1 MRYRTHSKTGDKVSE
16 IGFGTAYF
24 YEVGM
29 KEGTRILRRAF
40 ENGINYFDL
49 ATSDIATFVILREA
63 LHDVRKDIL
72 LQVHFGA
79 DYSRDAYGWTLDL
92 EKVKRS
98 VDVQLRKLQTDYIDY
113 GFIHCQDELSDWDIY
128 KNNGVLDY
136 LLELKKSGVV
146 RHIGLSSHTP
156 EVIQKI
162 LDDADVDMLMFSI
175 NPAYDY
181 HEGVYAIGSADER
194 SRIYRR
200 CEAENIG
207 ITVMKP
213 FSGGQLLNAHSS
225 PFGVAL
231 TPYQC
236 MKYALDKPGVLCVLP
251 GIRSVS
257 ELDMLLDYEN
267 QSEKALDYSV
277 IGDFAPQDASGK
289 CVYCNHC
296 KPCPVGLDI
305 GLINKYYDLAKAGDV
320 LAVEH
325 YKTLEKNAA
334 DCIGCGHCD
343 SRCPFKVEQS
353 DRMKEIRAYMES
365 I

>member
-1 MRYRTHSKTGDKVSE
+1 MRYRIHPKTGDKVSE

-29 KEGTRILRRAF
+29 EEGIRILRRAF
-40 ENGINYFDL
+40 EGGINYFDL

-79 DYSRDAYGWTLDL
+79 DYSCDAYGWTLDL
-92 EKVKRS
+92 E
-98 VDVQLRKLQTDYIDY
+98 
-113 GFIHCQDELSDWDIY
+113 
-128 KNNGVLDY
+128 
-136 LLELKKSGVV
+136 
-146 RHIGLSSHTP
+146 
-156 EVIQKI
+156 
-162 LDDADVDMLMFSI
+162 
-175 NPAYDY
+175 
-181 HEGVYAIGSADER
+181 
-194 SRIYRR
+194 
-200 CEAENIG
+200 
-207 ITVMKP
+207 
-213 FSGGQLLNAHSS
+213 
-225 PFGVAL
+225 
-231 TPYQC
+231 
-236 MKYALDKPGVLCVLP
+236 
-251 GIRSVS
+251 
-257 ELDMLLDYEN
+257 
-267 QSEKALDYSV
+267 
-277 IGDFAPQDASGK
+277 DASGK

>member
-1 MRYRTHSKTGDKVSE
+1 M
-16 IGFGTAYF
+16 
-24 YEVGM
+24 
-29 KEGTRILRRAF
+29 
-40 ENGINYFDL
+40 
-49 ATSDIATFVILREA
+49 
-63 LHDVRKDIL
+63 
-72 LQVHFGA
+72 
-79 DYSRDAYGWTLDL
+79 
-92 EKVKRS
+92 
-98 VDVQLRKLQTDYIDY
+98 
-113 GFIHCQDELSDWDIY
+113 
-128 KNNGVLDY
+128 DY

-181 HEGVYAIGSADER
+181 HEGAYAIGSVDEC
-194 SRIYRR
+194 SGIYRR

-236 MKYALDKPGVLCVLP
+236 MKYALDKPGVLFVLP

-305 GLINKYYDLAKAGDV
+305 GLINKYYDLARAGDI

-334 DCIGCGHCD
+334 DCVGCGHCD
-343 SRCPFKVEQS
+343 NRCPFKVKQS

>member
-1 MRYRTHSKTGDKVSE
+1 MALFIVRMSFP
-16 IGFGTAYF
+16 IG
-24 YEVGM
+24 
-29 KEGTRILRRAF
+29 
-40 ENGINYFDL
+40 
-49 ATSDIATFVILREA
+49 
-63 LHDVRKDIL
+63 
-72 LQVHFGA
+72 
-79 DYSRDAYGWTLDL
+79 
-92 EKVKRS
+92 
-98 VDVQLRKLQTDYIDY
+98 
-113 GFIHCQDELSDWDIY
+113 IY
-128 KNNGVLDY
+128 KNNGVFDY

-181 HEGVYAIGSADER
+181 HEGAYAIGSADER
-194 SRIYRR
+194 SGIYRR

-213 FSGGQLLNAHSS
+213 FSGGQLLNSHSS

>member
-1 MRYRTHSKTGDKVSE
+1 MRYRTHPKTGDKVSE

-136 LLELKKSGVV
+136 LLELKKSGVFHQSCI
-146 RHIGLSSHTP
+146 R
-156 EVIQKI
+156 
-162 LDDADVDMLMFSI
+162 
-175 NPAYDY
+175 
-181 HEGVYAIGSADER
+181 
-194 SRIYRR
+194 
-200 CEAENIG
+200 
-207 ITVMKP
+207 
-213 FSGGQLLNAHSS
+213 
-225 PFGVAL
+225 
-231 TPYQC
+231 
-236 MKYALDKPGVLCVLP
+236 LP
-251 GIRSVS
+251 
-257 ELDMLLDYEN
+257 
-267 QSEKALDYSV
+267 
-277 IGDFAPQDASGK
+277 
-289 CVYCNHC
+289 
-296 KPCPVGLDI
+296 
-305 GLINKYYDLAKAGDV
+305 
-320 LAVEH
+320 
-325 YKTLEKNAA
+325 
-334 DCIGCGHCD
+334 
-343 SRCPFKVEQS
+343 
-353 DRMKEIRAYMES
+353 
-365 I
+365 

>member
-1 MRYRTHSKTGDKVSE
+1 MRYRTHPKTGDKVSE

-98 VDVQLRKLQTDYIDY
+98 VDVQLRTLQTDYIDY

-162 LDDADVDMLMFSI
+162 LDDADVDTLMFSI
-175 NPAYDY
+175 NPAYDSFISFNSFSPLLSSSLQFDINFFFNASLSMRL
-181 HEGVYAIGSADER
+181 EAIVT
-194 SRIYRR
+194 
-200 CEAENIG
+200 
-207 ITVMKP
+207 ITC
-213 FSGGQLLNAHSS
+213 STN
-225 PFGVAL
+225 
-231 TPYQC
+231 
-236 MKYALDKPGVLCVLP
+236 
-251 GIRSVS
+251 
-257 ELDMLLDYEN
+257 
-267 QSEKALDYSV
+267 
-277 IGDFAPQDASGK
+277 
-289 CVYCNHC
+289 
-296 KPCPVGLDI
+296 
-305 GLINKYYDLAKAGDV
+305 
-320 LAVEH
+320 
-325 YKTLEKNAA
+325 
-334 DCIGCGHCD
+334 
-343 SRCPFKVEQS
+343 
-353 DRMKEIRAYMES
+353 
-365 I
+365 